1 MLQQEIFLHVI
12 PGRIIV
18 PLLHLKKEGSAHFC
32 YISTGQT
39 AFLEHLEC
47 LYIPVYIPV
56 FMFFS
61 RDVGSISGGEIN
73 NFNKADRCL
82 GLVNFSFRLK
92 FLEIQLYFSISA
104 LPSIALKR

>member
-1 MLQQEIFLHVI
+1 MKHLQAESCIQQEIFLNVI

-18 PLLHLKKEGSAHFC
+18 PLLRLKKEGSAHFC

-47 LYIPVYIPV
+47 LYIPV

-61 RDVGSISGGEIN
+61 RDVGSI
-73 NFNKADRCL
+73 FL
-82 GLVNFSFRLK
+82 MVRL
-92 FLEIQLYFSISA
+92 IISTRQ
-104 LPSIALKR
+104 IAV